1 MIDAS
6 RRFGIRFRESSKHDT
21 LVPVS
26 SPFEPQAQGDYW
38 FRIGRMHVTTT
49 LLVVLAGLAGMLVC
63 TFSGTLA
70 SAFVFLPAQ
79 VFQGELWRLFTWPL
93 ADVASIWSLL
103 TFLMLW
109 YFGTM
114 LERDLGRNQMMRLFV
129 TIWAVLTV
137 VTGVFGVFL
146 ATGLAGLGQVQFL
159 ILLLWIGEYPR
170 ARFLFNIPAW
180 AFGAFLLALQVLQM
194 LAVGAW
200 GSLFSLAVS
209 LLFVAIG
216 ARRVGLLSAYDW
228 IPASPRP
235 ARPSRGAATSGG
247 TAPSGPSRQER
258 RRANDEERLDQLLAK
273 ISADGLH
280 SLSKRERKELEE
292 LRLRRRNT

>member
-1 MIDAS
+1 M
-6 RRFGIRFRESSKHDT
+6 
-21 LVPVS
+21 S

-38 FRIGRMHVTTT
+38 FRIGRLHVTTT
-49 LLVVLAGLAGMLVC
+49 LLVVLAGVAGMLAC
-63 TFSGTLA
+63 TFSGALA
-70 SAFVFLPAQ
+70 SALVFVPAQ
-79 VFQGELWRLFTWPL
+79 VFRGELWRIFTWPL

-129 TIWAVLTV
+129 TIWGVLTV
-137 VTGVFGVFL
+137 VTGIFGLFL
-146 ATGLAGLGQVQFL
+146 PSGLAGLGQIQFL
-159 ILLLWIGEYPR
+159 ILLLWIAEYPR

-180 AFGAFLLALQVLQM
+180 AFGAFLLALQVLQT
-194 LAVGAW
+194 LAAGAW
-200 GSLFSLAVS
+200 GSLLSLAVS

-235 ARPSRGAATSGG
+235 PRGSGQAASPGFTVS
-247 TAPSGPSRQER
+247 SGPSRQER

-273 ISADGLH
+273 ISAEGLH
-280 SLSKRERKELEE
+280 SLSKRERRELEE
-292 LRLRRRNT
+292 LRLRRRRA